1 VPEASFADDLGLDSL
16 DIIELIIDVEDEFG
30 VDILDQNGEH
40 PRTPRTMKDVLEYL
54 RAELSGNE

>member
-16 DIIELIIDVEDEFG
+16 DIVELIIDVEDEFG
-30 VDILDQNGEH
+30 VDILDQNGEKLK
-40 PRTPRTMKDVLEYL
+40 TMKDVLDRL